1 VRKIFQ
7 NYKYAF
13 LFVVLV
19 VSFATSRGVFSQHK
33 GHDMQGMN
41 MPGMNMSKAS
51 PKKGPA
57 STRRTRNSPKTQ
69 KKRGRLGK
77 KHQLGNM
84 PGMTMK
90 MPGMNMSGMHRPKHT
105 RGKKRAVAKTSP
117 AKNTQM
123 GNMPGMNMPKTES
136 SPSKKTPG
144 TPETQ
149 SSPQQMP
156 MNMSGMQMPTTSPS
170 PSASP
175 TTMDM
180 NMPGMQMPAAS
191 PSPAASPQQEMD
203 MNMSMPRASPSPA
216 GGHQHGKEPTAMGN
230 MNMGTPDKTQPA
242 GDSMKG
248 MDMAGTGAMNMG
260 PLLVMKGS
268 DMGIRVGASDRN
280 LMSMGAMGS
289 GTTWQPSSGAM
300 HMLYKQSGGWLLM
313 FHYNA
318 VVGVNSEGGP
328 RGVTKFESSNWFM
341 PMAYHKLGRGTL
353 QLRGMFSFEPFTFP
367 RGGSP
372 LLFQTGETYKGQP
385 LVDKQHPHDLF
396 MELSAQYTHPL
407 GEHGTWFTYF
417 GYPGE
422 PALGPVAFMH
432 RASAS
437 ENPSATLGHHLE
449 DSTHISFGVLTT
461 GFTYR
466 WLKLEGSI
474 FNGREPD
481 EKRYNFDAHKWNSRS
496 ARISIM
502 PSPNWTMQVSY
513 GFLRSPEA
521 SEPTTDIRRATAS
534 VQYNRPINRG
544 NWATAFIWGRNH
556 TSSPG
561 ETHNLNGYTF
571 ESTVN
576 FLDKNYLYTR
586 VELVDKNELL
596 RAVDRARLGITDDHP
611 SFRIGAYTFGGARD
625 IFTSEDLTI
634 ALGSD
639 LTFYSKP
646 ALLDPI
652 YGANPVSWKLF
663 LRFRPGKMDMSMQGM
678 HGNKTGSSH
687 D

>member
-1 VRKIFQ
+1 MSKFTR
-7 NYKYAF
+7 NYKLMF
-13 LFVVLV
+13 LSVVMI
-19 VSFATSRGVFSQHK
+19 VSFALSQSVFAQHQ

-41 MPGMNMSKAS
+41 MPGMKMSKA
-51 PKKGPA
+51 PTKKRTA
-57 STRRTRNSPKTQ
+57 SARRTRG
-69 KKRGRLGK
+69 KRIVQGKRRRAGR
-77 KHQLGNM
+77 KHEMANMSGMNM
-84 PGMTMK
+84 PGMNMPGMHTPHRTTRSRKSGQPAKTHMSGMSIPATPASPQATPSPSHTDMPGMK
-90 MPGMNMSGMHRPKHT
+90 MPGMNMP
-105 RGKKRAVAKTSP
+105 ASP
-117 AKNTQM
+117 NAAPSATPHAD
-123 GNMPGMNMPKTES
+123 MPGMNMP
-136 SPSKKTPG
+136 G
-144 TPETQ
+144 
-149 SSPQQMP
+149 
-156 MNMSGMQMPTTSPS
+156 MNRPS

-175 TTMDM
+175 AASPEKMDM
-180 NMPGMQMPAAS
+180 NMPMPAAS
-191 PSPAASPQQEMD
+191 PAPGTHVHGE
-203 MNMSMPRASPSPA
+203 PS
-216 GGHQHGKEPTAMGN
+216 AMGN
-230 MNMGTPDKTQPA
+230 MDMGTPNKTQP
-242 GDSMKG
+242 GNDSMKG
-248 MDMAGTGAMNMG
+248 MDMSGTGAMNMG
-260 PLLVMKGS
+260 PLLVMNGS
-268 DMGIRVGASDRN
+268 DMGIRVGSSEKN

-300 HMLYKQSGGWLLM
+300 HMLYKQSGDWLLM

-318 VVGVNSEGGP
+318 VVGVNSQGGP

-341 PMAYHKLGRGTL
+341 PMAYHKLGKGTL
-353 QLRGMFSFEPFTFP
+353 QLRSMFSFEPFTFP
-367 RGGSP
+367 PGGSP

-385 LVDKQHPHDLF
+385 LIDRQHPHDLF
-396 MELSAQYTHPL
+396 MELSAQYTLPL

-437 ENPSATLGHHLE
+437 ENPSATLAHHLQ

-466 WLKLEGSI
+466 WLKLEGSV

-481 EKRYNFDAHKWNSRS
+481 ENRYNFDVHKWNSRS
-496 ARISIM
+496 VRLSVM
-502 PSPNWTMQVSY
+502 PNSNWTMQVSY

-534 VQYNRPINRG
+534 VQYNRPLKRG

-556 TSSPG
+556 TSAPG

-576 FLDKNYLYTR
+576 FRDKNYLYTR
-586 VELVDKNELL
+586 LELVDKNELL

-625 IFTSEDLTI
+625 IFTSEKLTTAI
-634 ALGSD
+634 GSD
-639 LTFYSKP
+639 VTFYSKP
-646 ALLDPI
+646 AVLDQI
-652 YGANPVSWKLF
+652 YGSNPVSWKLF
-663 LRFRPGKMDMSMQGM
+663 LRFRPGKMDMNM
-678 HGNKTGSSH
+678 HGHTHNTGSTH